1 MHSRSR
7 VQKNLD
13 AKRKGRHTGAGKR
26 RGTKE
31 ARMPTKILW
40 MRRLRVLRRLL
51 RKYRQAKKI
60 DKHIYHDF
68 YTASKGNQ
76 YKNKR
81 VLIEAIH
88 KKKAEKLKEKARVE
102 AVEMRKRRA
111 KEQKEKKAAKK
122 EEAARAQQDAGK

>member
-7 VQKNLD
+7 VRKNLD
-13 AKRKGRHTGAGKR
+13 AKRKGRHTGIGKR

-31 ARMPTKILW
+31 ARMPQKVLW

-60 DKHIYHDF
+60 DKHLYHFF
-68 YTASKGNQ
+68 YRTAKGNQ

-81 VLIEAIH
+81 VLVESIH
-88 KKKAEKLKEKARVE
+88 KRKAEKVKAKAMADQVEARKENARLRKAR
-102 AVEMRKRRA
+102 KL
-111 KEQKEKKAAKK
+111 EKKENVLKQMQEGTK
-122 EEAARAQQDAGK
+122 